1 MGQPLADCDFNL
13 AALHPAYPIKRR
25 TSAERT
31 QAPESV
37 DTGSSFCLDLLENS
51 IDVKRTS
58 RTAAVDVAVGRIPVV
73 RGSCAYVRVAPEV
86 KSFRG
91 ELEPRVGLTH
101 LLTLEGFRLNTP
113 NLIEPTLERIR
124 IHSREIWNAPNQ

>member
-1 MGQPLADCDFNL
+1 MTALTNASADAESLAHRRCALGQNSMSL
-13 AALHPAYPIKRR
+13 
-25 TSAERT
+25 
-31 QAPESV
+31 
-37 DTGSSFCLDLLENS
+37 TGF
-51 IDVKRTS
+51 DVKRTS

-86 KSFRG
+86 KSFR
-91 ELEPRVGLTH
+91 EFESRVCLTH

>member
-1 MGQPLADCDFNL
+1 
-13 AALHPAYPIKRR
+13 
-25 TSAERT
+25 
-31 QAPESV
+31 
-37 DTGSSFCLDLLENS
+37 
-51 IDVKRTS
+51 
-58 RTAAVDVAVGRIPVV
+58 VDVAVGRIPVV

-101 LLTLEGFRLNTP
+101 LLTLEGFLLNTP

-124 IHSREIWNAPNQ
+124 IHSLEIWNAPNQ